1 LLNLFSSAISNP
13 ACLKPRSSPP
23 HPENNEMRRGLLF
36 GLAEAAVMV
45 LFFALASLVM
55 VMALASEE
63 DVAGKKSY
71 GSDGIDGGMGFS
83 AEP

>member
-1 LLNLFSSAISNP
+1 
-13 ACLKPRSSPP
+13 
-23 HPENNEMRRGLLF
+23 
-36 GLAEAAVMV
+36 MV